1 MQKLHT
7 RLLVT
12 RFAECVR
19 FYRDIL
25 GLTLQWG
32 DENSGYASFKGGS
45 GGEPLLALFQR
56 QEMSAAVGTSD
67 LPLDAASQDKVMLIF
82 SVDDVDAEVEGIRKL
97 GWQIEHEPRNFPE
110 WGYRGAYLRDP
121 DGTLIELLTG
131 LPAEAWTDDL
141 KEANEKYH
149 P

>member
-12 RFAECVR
+12 QFAECVC

-25 GLTLQWG
+25 GLTLRWG
-32 DENSGYASFKGGS
+32 DENSGYASFEENSS
-45 GGEPLLALFQR
+45 GDPLLALFQR
-56 QEMSAAVGTSD
+56 QEMAAAIGTEN
-67 LPLDAASQDKVMLIF
+67 LPLDAQSQDKVMLIF
-82 SVDDVDAEVEGIRKL
+82 GVDDVDAEVERIRKL
-97 GWQIEHEPRNFPE
+97 GWKIEQEPRSFPE

-131 LPAEAWTDDL
+131 LPAEEWTDEL
-141 KEANEKYH
+141 KDADEKYN

>member
-25 GLTLQWG
+25 GLTLRWG
-32 DENSGYASFKGGS
+32 DENSGYASFEGDAGGD
-45 GGEPLLALFQR
+45 PVLALFQR
-56 QEMSAAVGTSD
+56 QEMSAAIGTSG
-67 LPLDAASQDKVMLIF
+67 LPLDAQSQDKVMLIF
-82 SVDDVDAEVEGIRKL
+82 GVEDVDAEVECIRAL
-97 GWQIEHEPRNFPE
+97 GWPIEQEPRNFPE

-131 LPAEAWTDDL
+131 LPSEEWTDEL
-141 KEANEKYH
+141 KDADEKYN